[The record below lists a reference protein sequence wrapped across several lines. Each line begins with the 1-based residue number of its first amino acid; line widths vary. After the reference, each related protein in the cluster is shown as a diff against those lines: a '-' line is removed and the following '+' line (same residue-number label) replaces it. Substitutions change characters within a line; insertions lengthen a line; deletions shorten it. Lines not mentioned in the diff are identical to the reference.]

1 MKTNPQLSIVMPCLN
16 EAETVAKCV
25 EKAKKFI
32 MANNLAAEIVVSDNG
47 STDESVKLAQK
58 AGARVVYVSKKGYGN
73 ALLGGIDA
81 AQGKYV
87 IIGDA
92 DDSYDFSALGE
103 FVKALES
110 GCDLV
115 MGNRF
120 KGGIKPGAMPFLHQ
134 YLGNPLLS
142 WLGRLFFKI
151 NVGDFHCGL
160 RGFRRDA
167 ILSLGLQTTGMEFAS
182 EMIIKAS
189 FQGLK
194 IMEVPTILYPDGRS
208 RPPHLRTWADGWR
221 HLRFLLMF
229 SPLWL
234 FFYPGVALMVI
245 GGLFAAWLLPGPRA
259 IGAINLDINTLTYTS
274 LLMILGLQSVLFFFY
289 TKIFG
294 ITSGI
299 LPIDPL
305 LQKLLNF
312 FSLEKGLVIGSALII
327 LGLSSSVGA
336 LAYWGSHHFGPI
348 DPTISMRL
356 VIPGTVLFSFGFQI
370 LFASF
375 FLSILMT
382 KRK

>member
-1 MKTNPQLSIVMPCLN
+1 MPCLN
-16 EAETVAKCV
+16 EAETIVKCI
-25 EKAKKFI
+25 EKAKTFI
-32 MANNLAAEIVVSDNG
+32 TANKLVAEIVVADNG
-47 STDESVKLAQK
+47 STDGSSKLAQE
-58 AGARVVYVSKKGYGN
+58 AGARVVCINEKGYGN
-73 ALLGGIDA
+73 ALLGGIKA
-81 AQGKYV
+81 AQGEF
-87 IIGDA
+87 IIMGDA
-92 DDSYDFSALGE
+92 DDSYDFSNLGE
-103 FVKALES
+103 FIKALES

-336 LAYWGSHHFGPI
+336 LEYWGSHHFGPI